1 MEYNGSLWHADP
13 RKYHPE
19 WINPVNKKSS
29 IDIWDKDARK
39 RQSAIDA
46 GYRVYTIW
54 EMDFNNDIEK
64 TISDMI
70 EWINGT
76 EQTGSSR
83 NDYKN

>member
-1 MEYNGSLWHADP
+1 MDE
-13 RKYHPE
+13 R
-19 WINPVNKKSS
+19 
-29 IDIWDKDARK
+29 
-39 RQSAIDA
+39 
-46 GYRVYTIW
+46 YRVYTIW

-83 NDYKN
+83 NDNKN